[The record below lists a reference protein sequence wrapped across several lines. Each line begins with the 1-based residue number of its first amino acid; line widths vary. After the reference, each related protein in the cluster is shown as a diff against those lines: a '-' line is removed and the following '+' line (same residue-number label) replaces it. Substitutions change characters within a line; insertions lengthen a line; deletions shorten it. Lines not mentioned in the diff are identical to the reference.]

1 MELLIMKHLY
11 LMRHAKSSWKDSS
24 LSDHQRHLNKRGK
37 KAAPQMGELLN
48 RRELIPDIILCS
60 TAKRARATVDG
71 LLESMDFEGETLHF
85 DELYHADTLTYFD
98 QLQKLP
104 PSITTAMIV
113 GHNPTMS
120 HFINVVCHVY
130 EHMPTAAIAHIAF
143 DCDEWSVVSHD
154 TDCTLKNIWRPRELG

>member
-1 MELLIMKHLY
+1 MKHLY

-24 LSDHQRHLNKRGK
+24 LSDHQRPLNQRGK
-37 KAAPQMGELLN
+37 KAAPLMGELLN
-48 RRELIPDIILCS
+48 HQELIPDIILCS

-71 LLESMDFEGETLHF
+71 LLQALDFEGEIHF
-85 DELYHADTLTYFD
+85 YDQLYHADIHTYFD

-104 PSITTAMIV
+104 LTIRAAMIV

-130 EHMPTAAIAHIAF
+130 EHMPTAAIAHVAF
-143 DCDEWSVVSHD
+143 DCDVWSAVSLE
-154 TDCTLKNIWRPRELG
+154 TDRRLENIWRPRELG